1 MMAYASSAAIYET
14 SADILRKSG
23 RSFNFACAFL
33 TEAQGERAARLYAFC
48 RYVDDLADEAGDG
61 ARAQGELGRVRRQL
75 ASGERASA
83 RIADFLDLAQATK
96 MDIAAACALVDGV
109 ASDLQPVAFETTS
122 QLLRYAYK
130 VAGTVGLMMC
140 AILDVDDVRAA
151 PFAID
156 LGIAMQL
163 TNIARDIREDAL
175 KGRRYVPGPWL
186 SGASAREIADPES
199 RLRSDLILAAE
210 RLIGLAELYYESACR
225 GFGYL
230 PARSRFAILIA
241 ARVYRQIGLKL
252 ARNGY
257 EVWRGRTVVSSAEKI
272 RVAGASAMIFITSP
286 RLHRRSQRHNA
297 DLHIP
302 LQGLAGV
309 HEASR

>member
-1 MMAYASSAAIYET
+1 MAYASSAAWVET
-14 SADILRKSG
+14 PADILRKNG
-23 RSFNFACAFL
+23 RSFNFARAFL

-48 RYVDDLADEAGDG
+48 RYVDDLADETGNAV
-61 ARAQGELGRVRRQL
+61 RAKADLDCVQRQL
-75 ASGERASA
+75 VSGAPVSA
-83 RIADFLDLAQATK
+83 RIADFLDLAQATN
-96 MDIAAACALVDGV
+96 MDLAAASALVEGV
-109 ASDLQPVAFETTS
+109 ASDLQPVAFDTTS

-140 AILDVDDVRAA
+140 AIFEVDDAHAA

-186 SGASAREIADPES
+186 SGASAQDIAEADP
-199 RLRSDLILAAE
+199 RLRPDLALAAE
-210 RLIGLAELYYESACR
+210 RLIDLAELYYESAYN

-230 PARSRFAILIA
+230 PVRSRFAILIA
-241 ARVYRQIGLKL
+241 ARVYRQIGLKI

-257 EVWRGRTVVSSAEKI
+257 DVWHGRTVVSSAEKI
-272 RVAGASAMIFITSP
+272 RVAGAAAAVFATSR
-286 RLHRRSQRHNA
+286 RLHRQPEHHNA
-297 DLHIP
+297 ELHIS
-302 LQGLAGV
+302 LNGLAGV
-309 HEASR
+309 HEVSR